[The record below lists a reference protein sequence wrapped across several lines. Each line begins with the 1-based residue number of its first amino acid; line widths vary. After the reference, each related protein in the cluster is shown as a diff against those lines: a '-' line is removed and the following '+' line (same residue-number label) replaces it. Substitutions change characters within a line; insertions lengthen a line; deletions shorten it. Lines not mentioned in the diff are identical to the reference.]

1 MKLSYEDHART
12 TVLTMSGEFTIDQA
26 DSFRRSCQERFSNG
40 ICDIVIDMENLRL
53 IDSAGLESLLWLRDE
68 TAQHGGQLR
77 LVKPDS
83 TIQKILE
90 VTRLERRFDQ
100 HDSIEAAARSLRS

>member
-12 TVLTMSGEFTIDQA
+12 TVLTMSGEFTADQA
-26 DSFRRSCQERFSNG
+26 DSFRRNCQERFANG

-68 TAQHGGQLR
+68 TIQHGGQLR

-90 VTRLERRFDQ
+90 VTRLERRFER